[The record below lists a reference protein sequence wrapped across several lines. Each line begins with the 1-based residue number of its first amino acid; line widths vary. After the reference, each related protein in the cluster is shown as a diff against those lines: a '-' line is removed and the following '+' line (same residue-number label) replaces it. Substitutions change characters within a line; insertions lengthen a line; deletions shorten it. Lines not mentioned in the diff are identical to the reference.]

1 MAKADSKPEQQQPP
15 NFVAHE
21 RRLTV
26 CELPDFPASKRV
38 PSIRINGKW
47 LGRAG
52 FTASLPVR
60 LRVMSGCIVIT
71 LD

>member
-1 MAKADSKPEQQQPP
+1 MAKADSKPEQQLPP
-15 NFVAHE
+15 SFTAHE
-21 RRLTV
+21 RRLTIT
-26 CELPDFPASKRV
+26 ELPDFPPSKRV
-38 PSIRINGKW
+38 PSIRLNGKW

-52 FTASLPVR
+52 FTPSLHVR